1 VEAQALRYCVERNET
16 LAILLGTSWSPVAQE
31 LPDLDLL
38 TDIVEVPG
46 WNVDAAIDA
55 GNTRL
60 LLHNMDL
67 DVSLANPSYIDDAWG
82 ARVRATIERTESLWF
97 SLHLGFANERVRFD
111 EHMLPES
118 EPLCREEL
126 FARIVESVRRAKAHL
141 HVPLLLE
148 NLDYCPEGAYEHI
161 CDPEFITGVLEE
173 TDTRLLLDLGHLQV
187 SASWLGTTPEAMLD
201 RLPLDRLVELHI
213 SSPRPLAGEGNNGRL
228 DDVHEALTDRE
239 ERLLREVLGRAQP
252 RALILEY
259 RRDPELLRNQLG
271 QLGGIIGRRWRG
283 RSC

>member
-1 VEAQALRYCVERNET
+1 V
-16 LAILLGTSWSPVAQE
+16 AILLGASWSPAAQE
-31 LPDLDLL
+31 LPDLNLL
-38 TDIVEVPG
+38 TDIVEAPG
-46 WNVDAAIDA
+46 WNIDAAVAA

-67 DVSLANPSYIDDAWG
+67 DVSLADPSYINDAWG
-82 ARVRATIERTESLWF
+82 ERVRATVDRTQSLWF
-97 SLHLGFANERVRFD
+97 SLHLGFASERVRFD

-118 EPLCREEL
+118 EPLCRDEL
-126 FARIVESVRRAKAHL
+126 FARIVESVRRAKSQL

-161 CDPEFITGVLEE
+161 CDPTFIAEVLEE

-187 SASWLGTTPEAMLD
+187 SASWFGMTPEAMLD
-201 RLPLDRLVELHI
+201 KLPLDRLVELHI
-213 SSPRPLAGEGNNGRL
+213 SSPRPLDGDGNNGRL
-228 DDVHEALTDRE
+228 DDVHETLTERE
-239 ERLLREVLGRAQP
+239 VRLLREVLGRAKP

-259 RRDPELLRNQLG
+259 RRDSEMLREQLG